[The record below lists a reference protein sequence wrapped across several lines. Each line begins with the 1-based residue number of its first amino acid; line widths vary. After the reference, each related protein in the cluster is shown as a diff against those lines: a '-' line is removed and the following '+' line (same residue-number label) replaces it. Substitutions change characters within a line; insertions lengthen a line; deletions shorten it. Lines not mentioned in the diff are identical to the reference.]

1 MRSIGRYQSDKV
13 TGQSTYKPGSGLPLS
28 VIKHLKPIYSELS
41 NDDLLKKCLHGKT
54 QNQNESLNLLF
65 GSGYLKPP
73 MSR

>member
-1 MRSIGRYQSDKV
+1 MRSIGRYQIDKV
-13 TGQSTYKPGSGLPLS
+13 TGQSTYKPGPVLLLS

-41 NDDLLKKCLHGKT
+41 NEDLLKKCLHGKT
-54 QNQNESLNLLF
+54 QNQNESFILLF